1 MNKHKVGLTVSI
13 FAGALHLGW
22 SVLVMLDWAQPLY
35 DWVHGLH
42 AIETS
47 AVVGSMGVGGLITL
61 VVSAMVVGYA
71 VGWLFAALWNKINR

>member
-13 FAGALHLGW
+13 FAGVAHLGW
-22 SVLVMLDWAQPLY
+22 SVLVMLGLAQPLY
-35 DWVHGLH
+35 NWVHGLH
-42 AIETS
+42 AIESS

-71 VGWLFAALWNKINR
+71 AGWLFTAVWNKVNG